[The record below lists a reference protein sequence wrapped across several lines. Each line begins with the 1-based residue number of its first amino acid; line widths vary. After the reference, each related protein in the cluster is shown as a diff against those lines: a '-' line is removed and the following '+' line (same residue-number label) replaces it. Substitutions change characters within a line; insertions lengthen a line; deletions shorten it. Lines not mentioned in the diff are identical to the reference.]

1 MNLLY
6 HNYITTIIMS
16 VTEPRVRELINEQL
30 YNSTAS
36 GSFTNFTLQEKVA
49 YALKLSLNRIT
60 TDAFE
65 AGKEWFRE
73 PEIYNPVLKS
83 SILKNTPLP
92 YTLVL
97 NYYVVVNINGKKYI
111 SNVTLS
117 TLVTA
122 FFNYSISQILTNAIL
137 PETPD
142 NPNVAYNES
151 RTPIQ
156 ADFSTLT
163 GRLISLPRN
172 AWASFVYWKKQLTG
186 THAKRSATST
196 IQSTV
201 TSGTYPYINNLSS
214 VITLDTTSNASSSMR
229 YSQIIQSTKYV
240 YDQLKEYTPLQLIS
254 NTIVNKYITDNGPL
268 NQIGTGAPQELLDKI
283 YTPVAVNLSVPTY
296 STWNGNPIE
305 TLTVKTDNMAFYNPI
320 LERSLSETFG
330 YQSQGNGNGYG
341 ISAPLSSFTNVN
353 TSYGQDGS
361 VTESSMIFNGDTGFV
376 QFFGL
381 AKPLSSTSA
390 VSVIRPP
397 IVTAL
402 KYVGETLTDGVISQ
416 VDGLPDPTIYN
427 LKDLR
432 IDTTTN
438 TIYRL
443 GLNNNDEKEWISIG
457 GTGSGSTVNRIITGN
472 EVNFYNTL
480 SGISQTKTM
489 NARGIG
495 LNNLDIS
502 ANKFIFTNK
511 EMLFNSLHIIGHGI
525 TRPVTY
531 DISLIVINNT
541 IETPYS
547 LGTIILSPTANT
559 SLVPDYDILPTTT
572 GLIHRFPCQGTYINE
587 YGNVQLIGGTFS
599 SINPIVG
606 YSSLMISTG
615 SSATISPID
624 YTNEWT
630 ISFWY
635 KLINAYHDG
644 SGTYILYFKDPT
656 NPTLEVGCSLIY
668 LNNQLRIGD
677 SVFTIGDIFNTWVHI
692 SLRKSTNVE
701 IFVNG
706 TLIGTHTGQFTWGT
720 YTTEFANYESV
731 ISESTAYICDISI
744 YDNLVNPYQGISQKS
759 AISRINAEISEIT
772 IPAKSILYMT
782 VHKLT
787 PTFLPEV
794 LDIKLISK
802 KYENLDLGHKIRFEK
817 AIQFEDPETLMMH
830 TGINMETYYNDELG
844 NQGEIEFPN
853 NTLYYNDL
861 TTSIREIYVT
871 HYDTAGANVEFDL
884 SLIEINGTER
894 NTLYETTFVAEPLKY
909 DRPMRMYNNPVNAIR
924 YYTCDN
930 TYHNIRRSMDIS
942 AQIEGAVL
950 IGGMFKQIN
959 APVHNSSLYV
969 PSGTG
974 VTLSE
979 FDWEGKTLAFWYRQE
994 HCSEK
999 SRNMIV
1005 HFNTLVN
1012 DGNPTGIYLMY
1023 DASNSRLYVGG
1034 KSENGYVPEQTMQI
1048 NMVDNWTH
1056 ITIQN
1061 NKVIIRQDTTS
1072 EFNLDGILWGTFVA
1086 EFCNWSASLLK
1097 TSAFLSDICIFNESV
1112 TQDIAITEYPHSM
1125 SIKILLLSDLI
1136 TIRKSTYVEAQIRP
1150 RNARRGYIRIECVP
1164 DIPYNSSFS
1173 DTDGI
1178 MKYTRVQTSVK
1189 DLEGQMT
1196 LYHNPVESKQ
1206 RLIQPYFYTYKLKH
1220 INSFSII
1227 KNNSDDVTYDI
1238 TIRYGSL
1245 VLNNG
1250 EYEIKTAN
1258 EYKLTNAQNISSSLN
1273 YGLNSTFNYAV
1284 HSEPVDASLCVWF
1297 PCDGYMDN
1305 YAGEVGYED
1314 VKLLGGVFTTSDY
1327 KIGNSALML
1336 SRGSG
1341 ASLTSMNWSGN
1352 WTISV
1357 WFKYVS
1363 TTFIDEIPILWF
1375 GSKSHTKDVDDGV
1388 HVLYDPSNNKVYL
1401 SKYNEVY
1408 NSIDASLNEWS
1419 LITLSKNNDE
1429 YALYVGEVSITQ
1441 TIEHVTWDHQGNIL
1455 KFAMFEGGNISTAC
1469 YIDDIRVYNRVLS
1482 DEEIGKLNTVIITTS
1497 NAKCMLYTLKTN
1509 IIIPDDN
1516 LVYIDVRRSEPNRSD
1531 IREQIYLNFYAN
1543 DVTND
1548 IIIDV
1553 LNSGIFLAQAGNEK
1567 APTFS
1572 FLEDRDTGMYSP
1584 ALNQLG
1590 LTVGG
1595 HTMLKITMDD
1605 VYFKEKSVNSLFVE
1619 RDKKETIILTN
1630 TNVFDPL
1637 KEISHLKQM
1646 EYKNYIVN
1654 LPDGAVY
1661 GFTKQI
1667 YLEGLEQ
1674 IISLEEIRDNIY
1686 VILKNEQSIYIGGE
1700 FGVLLYNI
1708 DTTSLTDLDF
1718 GGECHTLLFVN
1729 GILHAGGLSETL
1741 GNVGVF
1747 DTTFTKLGNGLNGT
1761 CYVLKYIG
1769 NVIYAG
1775 GDHIV
1780 STDTTSYSV
1789 AKLVEGQWVGHIE
1802 GRTCH
1807 DIVQNGANIYYLI
1820 DGKVYF
1826 NNNVIGETN
1835 DVVYTIEIVD
1845 GVVYVGGR
1853 FTEMNSIDANNIAM
1867 YLNGEW
1873 SSLGT
1878 GLNGICRK
1886 IKHMNDQLYIGGEFT
1901 VAGNVNSTYFTIWDN
1916 GFISASVNKKIY
1928 AMDQMYIGGRGN
1940 TTPLGFIDN
1949 LVEYFSVKLSGNF
1962 SENSVIISERKIR
1975 NRLKVRWSGRHWNII
1990 EDPYFVE
1997 SDNVIYSHKRVGLGV
2012 TNPQYRLELPNNQI
2026 NSIGKGLATAWA
2038 THSDGRIK
2046 SQREE
2051 MPYGLN
2057 HILDLNPL
2065 KYVQYNS
2072 DFDENGLRILGE
2084 GGESIGLIAQE
2095 VVDIIPHA
2103 VHVPANVNR
2112 ELYAIDY
2119 NRLVP
2124 VLIKAIKEMNQ
2135 KIDNL
2140 KEELDQLK
2148 NV

>member
-1 MNLLY
+1 
-6 HNYITTIIMS
+6 MS
-16 VTEPRVRELINEQL
+16 VTENRVKQLINEQL
-30 YNSTAS
+30 YNSTTS
-36 GSFTNFTLQEKVA
+36 GVFGNFTLQEKVA
-49 YALKLSLNRIT
+49 YALKLSLNRVT
-60 TDAFE
+60 TDAF
-65 AGKEWFRE
+65 ASGKEWFKE

-92 YTLVL
+92 YSVTQFYYLV
-97 NYYVVVNINGKKYI
+97 VQIDGKKYI
-111 SNVTLS
+111 TNRTLDNAVTTFFS
-117 TLVTA
+117 YNITQITNTLNNFILA
-122 FFNYSISQILTNAIL
+122 PSIADTETNIYDSRIPVLT
-137 PETPD
+137 
-142 NPNVAYNES
+142 
-151 RTPIQ
+151 
-156 ADFSTLT
+156 DFHANGLLT
-163 GRLISLPRN
+163 RLPRN
-172 AWASFVYWKKQLTG
+172 AWASFVYWKKQITG
-186 THAKRSATST
+186 SKAKRTNTYNPTSVS
-196 IQSTV
+196 ST
-201 TSGTYPYINNLSS
+201 GTYPDKTNNLSS
-214 VITLDTTSNASSSMR
+214 VITLTGEGSIITSPSGIVTFNNIKRDA
-229 YSQIIQSTKYV
+229 QYV

-254 NTIVNKYITDNGPL
+254 NTIVDNYGRL
-268 NQIGTGAPQELLDKI
+268 NQIGTGAPQELLNQI
-283 YTPVAVNLSVPTY
+283 YSPVVLNLSVPTY
-296 STWNGNPIE
+296 STWNSDLNMKG
-305 TLTVKTDNMAFYNPI
+305 DNMAFYNPL

-330 YQSQGNGNGYG
+330 YQSNGQGNGYAICRTDTNT
-341 ISAPLSSFTNVN
+341 FTNIN
-353 TSYGQDGS
+353 TTYGTALPDIPEGS
-361 VTESSMIFNGDTGFV
+361 LIFNGDTGFV

-381 AKPLSSTSA
+381 LQPLTGTTSI
-390 VSVIRPP
+390 SVIRPP

-402 KYVGETLTDGVISQ
+402 KYVGETLTDGVITQ

-443 GLNNNDEKEWISIG
+443 GLNDNDEKEWISIG

-572 GLIHRFPCQGTYINE
+572 GLIHRFPCQGTYTNE
-587 YGNVQLIGGTFS
+587 YGNAQLIGGTFS

-706 TLIGTHTGQFTWGT
+706 LSRGTSNGQFTWGT

-731 ISESTAYICDISI
+731 ISESTAHICDISI
-744 YDNLVNPYQGISQKS
+744 YNNPVNPYQSISQKS

-772 IPAKSILYMT
+772 IPAKSILYMK

-794 LDIKLISK
+794 LDIKLMSK

-909 DRPMRMYNNPVNAIR
+909 DRPMRMYNEPINAIR
-924 YYTCDN
+924 HYTCDN

-950 IGGMFKQIN
+950 TGGMFKQIN

-969 PSGTG
+969 PRGTG

-979 FDWEGKTLAFWYRQE
+979 FDWEGKTLSFWYRQE
-994 HCSEK
+994 HSSEK
-999 SRNMIV
+999 RRNMIV

-1023 DASNSRLYVGG
+1023 DASNSQLYVGG
-1034 KSENGYVPEQTMQI
+1034 KSVNGYVPEQTMQI

-1061 NKVIIRQDTTS
+1061 NKVIIRQENTN
-1072 EFNLDGILWGTFVA
+1072 EFDLDDILWGTFVA

-1097 TSAFLSDICIFNESV
+1097 TSAFLSDICIFDGSV

-1125 SIKILLLSDLI
+1125 SIKILLLSELI

-1150 RNARRGYIRIECVP
+1150 RHARRGYIRIECVP

-1341 ASLTSMNWSGN
+1341 ASLTSMNWSGD

-1401 SKYNEVY
+1401 SKYNEIY

-1429 YALYVGEVSITQ
+1429 YTLYVGEDSITE
-1441 TIEHVTWDHQGNIL
+1441 TIEHVTWDNQGNIL

-1482 DEEIGKLNTVIITTS
+1482 HEEIGKLNTVSITTS

-1509 IIIPDDN
+1509 VVIPDDN

-1531 IREQIYLNFYAN
+1531 IREQIYVNFYAN

-1553 LNSGIFLAQAGNEK
+1553 LNSGIFLAQVGNEK

-1595 HTMLKITMDD
+1595 QTMLKITMDD

-1619 RDKKETIILTN
+1619 RDKKETIVLTN
-1630 TNVFDPL
+1630 TTELDPL
-1637 KEISHLKQM
+1637 KEISHLKQR

-1667 YLEGLEQ
+1667 YLEALEQ

-1708 DTTSLTDLDF
+1708 DTTSLTNLEFD
-1718 GGECHTLLFVN
+1718 GECHTLLFVD
-1729 GILHAGGLSETL
+1729 GILHAGGSSETL
-1741 GNVGVF
+1741 GNVGIRNPS
-1747 DTTFTKLGNGLNGT
+1747 FTKLGNGLNGT

-1775 GDHIV
+1775 GEHIV

-1789 AKLVEGQWVGHIE
+1789 AKLVGGEWEGHIE
-1802 GRTCH
+1802 GGICH
-1807 DIVQNGANIYYLI
+1807 DILQNGENIYYLI
-1820 DGKVYF
+1820 DGKVYL
-1826 NNNVIGETN
+1826 NNDVIGETN
-1835 DVVYTIEIVD
+1835 GVVYTIEIVD

-1853 FTEMNSIDANNIAM
+1853 FTEINSIDANNIAM
-1867 YLNGEW
+1867 YLNDVW
-1873 SSLGT
+1873 YSLGT

-1886 IKHMNDQLYIGGEFT
+1886 IKHMNDRLYIGGEFT
-1901 VAGNVNSTYFTIWDN
+1901 VADNVNSTYFTIWDN
-1916 GFISASVNKKIY
+1916 GFISASVNNKIY
-1928 AMDQMYIGGRGN
+1928 AMDQMYIGGQGN
-1940 TTPLGFIDN
+1940 TENTENATTFGFIDN

-1962 SENSVIISERKIR
+1962 SENSVILSERKIQ
-1975 NRLKVRWSGRHWNII
+1975 NGLKVRWSGRHWNII

-2026 NSIGKGLATAWA
+2026 NSIGKGLATAWEI
-2038 THSDGRIK
+2038 HSDGRIK

-2135 KIDNL
+2135 KIENL